1 MSHFQPHS
9 VVSCSPSLLQQPPQS
24 VLTPLSNSGN
34 LVLGIGTWTVG
45 WKKWR
50 SWKATRKLSIVSRI
64 SCSWQSTTKH
74 QITGCWFIS
83 VGWAGNHMACGWEWP
98 GQVRIWPAA
107 LCHISLS
114 LFPINLHCICLIKQ
128 KKKSIYIYIQKPH
141 KIPDVMDVWAIWLQ
155 KQKSQCIWTT
165 EWVQEIEWVIKT
177 DVSLAPLGELARNCS
192 VHQVYWQTEL
202 NPPCSRSLPSM
213 VEDKHLV

>member
-45 WKKWR
+45 WKKMKELE
-50 SWKATRKLSIVSRI
+50 SYQKTEYSLKNKSLL
-64 SCSWQSTTKH
+64 TKH
-74 QITGCWFIS
+74 HKTS
-83 VGWAGNHMACGWEWP
+83 NHWVLVYLSWMSRQPYGVWLRVAWP
-98 GQVRIWPAA
+98 GSNLTCSSLP
-107 LCHISLS
+107 HFSLS
-114 LFPINLHCICLIKQ
+114 FSHQSSLHLSNKA
-128 KKKSIYIYIQKPH
+128 KKKCIYIYIQKPH

>member
-83 VGWAGNHMACGWEWP
+83 VGWAGNHMVCGWEWP

-128 KKKSIYIYIQKPH
+128 KKKKVYTYIYK
-141 KIPDVMDVWAIWLQ
+141 
-155 KQKSQCIWTT
+155 
-165 EWVQEIEWVIKT
+165 
-177 DVSLAPLGELARNCS
+177 
-192 VHQVYWQTEL
+192 
-202 NPPCSRSLPSM
+202 NPIRSLMWWMSEPYDCKNKKASAFGQQN
-213 VEDKHLV
+213 ECRKLNEW

>member
-9 VVSCSPSLLQQPPQS
+9 VVSSSPSLLQQPPQS
-24 VLTPLSNSGN
+24 VLTPLYNSGN
-34 LVLGIGTWTVG
+34 LVLGIGTWRVG

-64 SCSWQSTTKH
+64 SCSWQSITKH
-74 QITGCWFIS
+74 QIPGCWFIS
-83 VGWAGNHMACGWEWP
+83 VGWAGNHMARGWEWP
-98 GQVRIWPAA
+98 AQVRIWPAA

-128 KKKSIYIYIQKPH
+128 KKSIYIYIYKNPISSLMWWMSEPYDC
-141 KIPDVMDVWAIWLQ
+141 KN
-155 KQKSQCIWTT
+155 KSQCIWTT

-177 DVSLAPLGELARNCS
+177 DVSLALLGELARNCS

-202 NPPCSRSLPSM
+202 NPPRSRSLPSM

>member
-1 MSHFQPHS
+1 MSHFQPHT

-24 VLTPLSNSGN
+24 VLTPLYNSGN
-34 LVLGIGTWTVG
+34 LVLGIGTWRVG

-64 SCSWQSTTKH
+64 SCSWQSITKH
-74 QITGCWFIS
+74 QIPGCWFIS
-83 VGWAGNHMACGWEWP
+83 VGWAGNHMARGWEWP
-98 GQVRIWPAA
+98 AQVRIWPAA

-128 KKKSIYIYIQKPH
+128 KKKMYIHIYIYKNPIRSLMWWMSEPYDCKN
-141 KIPDVMDVWAIWLQ
+141 
-155 KQKSQCIWTT
+155 KSQCIWTT
-165 EWVQEIEWVIKT
+165 EWVQEIEWVIKA
-177 DVSLAPLGELARNCS
+177 VSLALLGELARNCS

-202 NPPCSRSLPSM
+202 NPPRSRSLPSM